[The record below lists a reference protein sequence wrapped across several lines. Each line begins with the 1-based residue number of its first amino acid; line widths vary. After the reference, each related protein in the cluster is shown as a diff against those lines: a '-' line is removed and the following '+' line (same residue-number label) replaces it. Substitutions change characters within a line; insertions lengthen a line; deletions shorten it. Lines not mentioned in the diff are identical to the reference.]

1 MTVIKI
7 KKLEIENF
15 KCHQNLTL
23 DFNGRN
29 AVISGDNATGKT
41 TIFDAL
47 VWLLF
52 SKDSKGNGEK
62 NIEIKPLDLTGAV
75 KDHQA
80 ITSVEAVLLVNDT
93 ELSLRRTLQ
102 EVWSTKRGSTEATY
116 DGNTSEYFVDGVPCK
131 KFAFSAKVDELVSED
146 LFRMLTSVS
155 YFASDM
161 PWQDRRE
168 VLFRVAGTMS
178 DGEILKTRED
188 FAPIIE
194 GMGHLSVDDF
204 KKKLLSERR
213 GYVGARDEIPARINE
228 CQKTITDLS
237 TLDFEA
243 AKDKVKTLTARKE
256 ELAAQ
261 LLAIERNTAAEAK
274 NMEIKQAQLA
284 LSELESKNK
293 LYRESQAQSQ
303 PDIDG
308 MKRKLQSVQTGLVI
322 SQNTLKN
329 HLSSLSITESGIKKA
344 REDWM
349 KVSGESAPVG
359 VCCPT
364 CGQALP
370 ADQLAEAHR
379 AYEAEKQMR
388 LHKIEEEADRL
399 KQQKAFTEELIKM
412 YETDI
417 ENDKKRIAELEAG
430 IADAGKAITEITDME
445 GYADT
450 AESLQTWIAQL
461 QEEMRVLRED
471 SYSASK
477 ELRDKIAEVS
487 AEISAAMATVGKES
501 ALTYAK
507 SRIAELQAEAQVAAE
522 KLQSI
527 ETLLYL
533 LEEFTRYKTTFVED
547 SINGLFRIARF
558 RLFRE
563 QANGGIEDR
572 CDVVH
577 EGVPYICVNSGAKIN
592 LGIDIINTLSK
603 AYGVSVPLFVDNAE
617 SVTNIETTDSQ
628 IIRLVVSET
637 DKELRVNY
645 EG

>member
-1 MTVIKI
+1 MTNIRIKR
-7 KKLEIENF
+7 LALENF
-15 KCHQNLTL
+15 KCHDSLVL
-23 DFNGRN
+23 EFDGKN
-29 AVISGDNATGKT
+29 ASIYGDNATGKT
-41 TIFDAL
+41 SVFDAL

-75 KDHQA
+75 KDHRA
-80 ITSVEAVLLVNDT
+80 ITSVEAVLMVNDT

-102 EVWSTKRGSTEATY
+102 EVWSTKRGSTEASY

-178 DGEILKTRED
+178 DVQILETRED

-228 CQKTITDLS
+228 CQKTISDLS
-237 TLDFEA
+237 SLDFEA
-243 AKDKVKTLTARKE
+243 AKLEVKSLTARKD

-261 LLAIERNTAAEAK
+261 LLAIERNTAIESK
-274 NMEIKQAQLA
+274 NMELKQAQLA
-284 LSELESKNK
+284 LGELKSRNK
-293 LYRESQAQSQ
+293 LYREAQAKEQ
-303 PDIDG
+303 PDVDF
-308 MKRKLQSVQTGLVI
+308 MKRKLKNVQTGLVI
-322 SQNTLKN
+322 SENTLKN
-329 HLSSLSITESGIKKA
+329 HLSTLSITEANIKKC

-379 AYEAEKQMR
+379 AYEADKQMR

-399 KQQKAFTEELIKM
+399 KKMKASAEEQIAL
-412 YETDI
+412 YEADI
-417 ENDKKRIAELEAG
+417 ERDLKRVAELESE

-445 GYADT
+445 GYKDT
-450 AESLQTWIAQL
+450 AESLSTWINQL

-471 SYSASK
+471 SYTASK
-477 ELRDKIAEVS
+477 ELRDKIAEVNT
-487 AEISAAMATVGKES
+487 EISAAMATVGKES
-501 ALTYAK
+501 ALVYAK
-507 SRIAELQAEAQVAAE
+507 GRIADLQAEAQTAAE

-527 ETLLYL
+527 EKLLFL
-533 LEEFTRYKTTFVED
+533 LEEFTRYKTSFVED

-577 EGVPYICVNSGAKIN
+577 DGVPYICVNSGAKIN

>member
-7 KKLEIENF
+7 KKLEIQNF

-102 EVWSTKRGSTEATY
+102 EVWNTKRGSTEATY

-155 YFASDM
+155 YFAGEM

-178 DGEILKTRED
+178 DEAILKTRED

-228 CQKTITDLS
+228 CQKTITDLGA
-237 TLDFEA
+237 LDFEA
-243 AKDKVKTLTARKE
+243 AKLEVKSLTARKD

-261 LLAIERNTAAEAK
+261 LLAIERNTAIESK
-274 NMEIKQAQLA
+274 NMELKQAQLA
-284 LSELESKNK
+284 LDELKSRNE
-293 LYRESQAQSQ
+293 LYREAQAKEQ
-303 PDIDG
+303 PDVDG
-308 MKRKLQSVQTGLVI
+308 MKRKLKNVQIGLVI
-322 SQNTLKN
+322 SENTLKN
-329 HLSSLSITESGIKKA
+329 HLSTLSITEANIKKC

-379 AYEAEKQMR
+379 AYEADKQMR

-399 KQQKAFTEELIKM
+399 KKQKAFAEEQIAL
-412 YETDI
+412 YEADI
-417 ENDKKRIAELEAG
+417 EGDKKRIAELEAG
-430 IADAGKAITEITDME
+430 IADAGKAITEISDME

-471 SYSASK
+471 SYSATK
-477 ELRDKIAEVS
+477 DLRDKITEVS
-487 AEISAAMATVGKES
+487 TEISAAMATVGKES

-507 SRIAELQAEAQVAAE
+507 SRIADLQAEAQTAAE

-527 ETLLYL
+527 EKLLYL
-533 LEEFTRYKTTFVED
+533 LEEFTRYKTSFVED

-577 EGVPYICVNSGAKIN
+577 DGVPYICVNSGAKIN

>member
-7 KKLEIENF
+7 KKLEIQNF

-41 TIFDAL
+41 SIYDAL

-52 SKDSKGNGEK
+52 SKDSRGNGEK

-93 ELSLRRTLQ
+93 EISLRRTLQ
-102 EVWSTKRGSTEATY
+102 EVWSTKRGSTEASY

-131 KFAFSAKVDELVSED
+131 KFAFSAKVDELVSEET
-146 LFRMLTSVS
+146 FRMLTSVN
-155 YFASDM
+155 YFAWDM
-161 PWQDRRE
+161 PWQKRRE
-168 VLFRVAGTMS
+168 VLFEIAGTMS
-178 DGEILKTRED
+178 DEQILQSRED
-188 FAPIIE
+188 FTPIIE
-194 GMGHLSVDDF
+194 GKGHLSVDDF
-204 KKKLLSERR
+204 KKKLLSEKR

-228 CQKTITDLS
+228 CQKTISDLS
-237 TLDFEA
+237 ALDFEA
-243 AKDKVKTLTARKE
+243 AKDSVKILTVRKE
-256 ELAAQ
+256 ELSAE

-274 NMEIKQAQLA
+274 SMEIKQAQLA
-284 LSELESKNK
+284 LNELESRNNVH
-293 LYRESQAQSQ
+293 REAQSKQQ

-308 MKRKLQSVQTGLVI
+308 MKKKLQGVQTSLVI

-329 HLSSLSITESGIKKA
+329 HLSTLSITESGIKKA

-349 KVSGESAPVG
+349 KVSSETAPVG

-370 ADQLAEAHR
+370 ADQLADAHR
-379 AYEAEKQMR
+379 AYETEKQMR

-399 KQQKAFTEELIKM
+399 KKIKASAEEQIKL
-412 YETDI
+412 YEADI
-417 ENDKKRIAELEAG
+417 ESDKKRIAELEAE
-430 IADAGKAITEITDME
+430 IAATSDTKTEISDME
-445 GYADT
+445 GYKDT
-450 AESLQTWIAQL
+450 AESLQRWIGQL

-471 SYSASK
+471 SYSATK
-477 ELRDKIAEVS
+477 DLRDKISEVN
-487 AEISAAMATVGKES
+487 AEISSAMATVGKES
-501 ALTYAK
+501 ALVYAK
-507 SRIAELQAEAQVAAE
+507 GRIAELQAEAQTAAE
-522 KLQSI
+522 KLQSV
-527 ETLLYL
+527 EKLLYL

-617 SVTNIETTDSQ
+617 SVTDLEKTDSQ
-628 IIRLVVSET
+628 IIRLIVSEK
-637 DKELRVNY
+637 DKELNVNY